1 MNRVNDFQHSQ
12 ETSQKK
18 KIRVDDLILFQTA
31 DKIVDIDSIS
41 QQNSPQYFTL
51 KRLDNIT
58 QFSNLNF
65 NEETGVPMVHECI
78 SIDRNLRVCLSYHGL
93 AIPFPEWF
101 KNGHNYSST

>member
-1 MNRVNDFQHSQ
+1 MTFSILRKPPR
-12 ETSQKK
+12 KK

-78 SIDRNLRVCLSYHGL
+78 SIDRNLQVCLSYHGL